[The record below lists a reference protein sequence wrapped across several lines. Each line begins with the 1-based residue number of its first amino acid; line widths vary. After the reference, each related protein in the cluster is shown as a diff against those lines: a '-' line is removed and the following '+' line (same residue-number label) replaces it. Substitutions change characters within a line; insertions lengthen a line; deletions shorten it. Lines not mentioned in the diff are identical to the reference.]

1 MSPSASVSASLSAS
15 VLPLLL
21 PVLGLLSAT
30 PAAAQPAADA
40 AWPARPV
47 RLVVPYAPGG
57 GLDILARL
65 LAPRLSERWG
75 QGVLV
80 DNRPGA
86 SGQLG
91 AQIVAS
97 AAPDGHTLAIIST
110 EHITAPMVY
119 RRQLYD
125 PIASFTPIVQ
135 TGAQSYLLVVNAG
148 LPAQS
153 VKDLVALAKA
163 RKLNYTSAGTGSVG
177 HLSGELF
184 KSMSGI
190 EMTHVPYKGTGP
202 ALGDTVSGQVQ
213 VMVVNPLPA
222 MPHIKSGRLR
232 LLAVTDSRRI
242 ASLPEVPTIAEAGI
256 AGFGTTGRNG
266 LLAPAGTPRTVVARI
281 NEAVVSIVRAPEL
294 RDRMS
299 SEGTEPVGSS
309 PEAFRALMLS
319 DQKRWTAVVSK
330 MKIDVD

>member
-1 MSPSASVSASLSAS
+1 VSPSASVSLLS
-15 VLPLLL
+15 LLL
-21 PVLGLLSAT
+21 LVQGLLHAT

-40 AWPARPV
+40 AWPTRPV

-91 AQIVAS
+91 AQIVAG
-97 AAPDGHTLAIIST
+97 AAPDGHT
-110 EHITAPMVY
+110 
-119 RRQLYD
+119 
-125 PIASFTPIVQ
+125 
-135 TGAQSYLLVVNAG
+135 

-163 RKLNYTSAGTGSVG
+163 RKLNYTAAGTGSVG

-184 KSMSGI
+184 KSMAGV

-256 AGFGTTGRNG
+256 AGFGTTGWNG
-266 LLAPAGTPRTVVARI
+266 LLAPAGTPRAVVARI

>member
-1 MSPSASVSASLSAS
+1 MNAPAAAPAT
-15 VLPLLL
+15 VLPLTLL
-21 PVLGLLSAT
+21 ALATLLASN
-30 PAAAQPAADA
+30 AAAQPAADA

-65 LAPRLSERWG
+65 LAPRLTERWG
-75 QGVLV
+75 QNVLV

-91 AQIVAS
+91 TQIVAN
-97 AAPDGHTLAIIST
+97 AAPDGYTLVIIST

-125 PIASFTPIVQ
+125 PVASFVPIVQ

-148 LPAQS
+148 VAAAS
-153 VKDLVALAKA
+153 VKELVALART

-184 KSMSGI
+184 KSMAGI

-256 AGFGTTGRNG
+256 PGFNTTGWNG
-266 LLAPAGTPRTVVARI
+266 LLAPAGTPRAVVSRI
-281 NEAVVSIVRAPEL
+281 NETVVSIVRAPDL
-294 RDRMS
+294 RDRMT
-299 SEGTEPVGSS
+299 SEGTEPIGST
-309 PEAFRALMLS
+309 PEAFRALMVS
-319 DQKRWTAVVSK
+319 DQKRWAAVVSK
-330 MKIDVD
+330 MKIDAD